1 MPGLLYPAYQK
12 FYSAISC
19 LERFGKENDFFS
31 NIANLD
37 TFFSEY
43 RSITLVMQKSL
54 AHTSHIEFYKEAST
68 DYFDSWLNTQRVK
81 AVHTHPVEYSKKID
95 VTVFFPDGSFD
106 ILSQTFTIENDTPFE
121 KIAETLKSFFKRMNP
136 NEVFFSAKY
145 TFLEKDSAEDVLSKA
160 LNGIATMHNF
170 MEIMYRQVGES
181 CVLCEQLRDKIK
193 KSTIF
198 HIPIDFK
205 SVDDYIYYPHKD
217 EFERAGRFALVMGCT
232 TGEIRS
238 PLSGLN
244 MFGDSNDGDYFTKFV
259 VMHAVIGTTD
269 LMPTIMTVYR
279 DKTFR
284 LDTFHAD
291 IKTTFYRKIKET
303 ADAILAEDIQ
313 EVYCMMTY
321 VLCGLSE
328 EFLGQTSKERLAQS
342 AAEFLTFMKVD
353 SDLNEEEYYFPDSV
367 IGGLERTALHIRKGP
382 KKTLDFGKKNM
393 YPIVEAFKKKG
404 FLKAE

>member
-1 MPGLLYPAYQK
+1 
-12 FYSAISC
+12 
-19 LERFGKENDFFS
+19 
-31 NIANLD
+31 
-37 TFFSEY
+37 
-43 RSITLVMQKSL
+43 
-54 AHTSHIEFYKEAST
+54 
-68 DYFDSWLNTQRVK
+68 
-81 AVHTHPVEYSKKID
+81 
-95 VTVFFPDGSFD
+95 
-106 ILSQTFTIENDTPFE
+106 
-121 KIAETLKSFFKRMNP
+121 
-136 NEVFFSAKY
+136 
-145 TFLEKDSAEDVLSKA
+145 
-160 LNGIATMHNF
+160 
-170 MEIMYRQVGES
+170 
-181 CVLCEQLRDKIK
+181 
-193 KSTIF
+193 
-198 HIPIDFK
+198 
-205 SVDDYIYYPHKD
+205 
-217 EFERAGRFALVMGCT
+217 
-232 TGEIRS
+232 
-238 PLSGLN
+238 
-244 MFGDSNDGDYFTKFV
+244 
-259 VMHAVIGTTD
+259 MHAVIGTTD

-367 IGGLERTALHIRKGP
+367 IGDLERTALHIRKGP